1 MNRRTAL
8 VGVLLCPAVFLTSC
22 GGPVRPG
29 AAAVVGG
36 ERISLATVQARAAEL
51 RTATAGPSG
60 DAGTGPGPGVG
71 AEAEGLARRALS
83 ELVRDA
89 LVARALADRGL
100 RVTAGEVAGARAA
113 DQAAAGG
120 AVQLARG
127 LASRGVP
134 ADGIDTYYRQQAGIR
149 LLAAAQGLDA
159 GTEAGDAVV
168 RRALADAALALH
180 VRVSPRYGTWDAQQV
195 ALLPDPP
202 GGTALVR

>member
-8 VGVLLCPAVFLTSC
+8 AGVLLCPAVLLTSC
-22 GGPVRPG
+22 GGAVQPG
-29 AAAVVGG
+29 AAALVGG
-36 ERISLATVQARAAEL
+36 ERISLATVQARAAGL
-51 RTATAGPSG
+51 RTAAAGPSG
-60 DAGTGPGPGVG
+60 DAGTGAG
-71 AEAEGLARRALS
+71 ADADGLARRALS

-120 AVQLARG
+120 AAQLARV
-127 LASRGVP
+127 LARRGVP
-134 ADGIDTYYRQQAGIR
+134 AEGIDTYYRQQAGIR
-149 LLAAAQGLDA
+149 RLAAAQGLDA
-159 GTEAGDAVV
+159 GTEAGDAAV

-180 VRVSPRYGTWDAQQV
+180 VRVSPRYGRWDVQQV

>member
-22 GGPVRPG
+22 SGPVRPG
-29 AAAVVGG
+29 SAAVVGG

-51 RTATAGPSG
+51 RTATTGPSG
-60 DAGTGPGPGVG
+60 DAGTGPGVG

-100 RVTAGEVAGARAA
+100 RVAAGEVVGARAA
-113 DQAAAGG
+113 DEAAAGG

-127 LASRGVP
+127 LARRGVP
-134 ADGIDTYYRQQAGIR
+134 AAGIDTYYRQQAGIR
-149 LLAAAQGLDA
+149 RLAAAQGLDA